1 MREKRVCRHSRVA
14 GSSRPDSTGV
24 VAGPA
29 RSRADPTAT
38 MARLRRALQVGIGPA
53 PLLLCQPKVAGEST
67 ALLGFGTT
75 LVEGERT
82 GEVLTFRSRRLHY
95 TIAEQ
100 VLS

>member
-1 MREKRVCRHSRVA
+1 MARAGLPGPMVA
-14 GSSRPDSTGV
+14 P
-24 VAGPA
+24 AGRGGGRD
-29 RSRADPTAT
+29 RSRA
-38 MARLRRALQVGIGPA
+38 GYS
-53 PLLLCQPKVAGEST
+53 LCQPKVAGEST

-82 GEVLTFRSRRLHY
+82 GEVLTFRSGRLHC

>member
-1 MREKRVCRHSRVA
+1 MVA
-14 GSSRPDSTGV
+14 P
-24 VAGPA
+24 AGGGGGRD
-29 RSRADPTAT
+29 RSRAGYSSVNP
-38 MARLRRALQVGIGPA
+38 RWPQ
-53 PLLLCQPKVAGEST
+53 ESA

>member
-1 MREKRVCRHSRVA
+1 
-14 GSSRPDSTGV
+14 
-24 VAGPA
+24 
-29 RSRADPTAT
+29 
-38 MARLRRALQVGIGPA
+38 
-53 PLLLCQPKVAGEST
+53 VAGEST